1 MTHPIGTI
9 EKLSTPLLT
18 LCIST
23 DMMRMSKKEDFYS
36 LENDNFDFV
45 DDLLDTDI
53 FGSYVKEELDP
64 ETLKLLEDF

>member
-1 MTHPIGTI
+1 MT
-9 EKLSTPLLT
+9 LYVL
-18 LCIST
+18 T

>member
-1 MTHPIGTI
+1 MFNQ
-9 EKLSTPLLT
+9 
-18 LCIST
+18 
-23 DMMRMSKKEDFYS
+23 EDYDS
-36 LENDNFDFV
+36 LDNDKYNFV

>member
-1 MTHPIGTI
+1 MLHQ
-9 EKLSTPLLT
+9 
-18 LCIST
+18 
-23 DMMRMSKKEDFYS
+23 EDYNS